1 MWDFV
6 RECLPA
12 CAAIK
17 SIMGQVKRLRD
28 LKCCGDD
35 DALFVNDTTRFK
47 PITPREEKLVGSYLF
62 YTDKHGR
69 VIRSGKAYGREQN
82 FGVRMRAHKSGSFR
96 GESFFYRM
104 YPDESKLDTGTRV
117 MGCFQDL
124 QAFIGFAFDKDECDV
139 LLKDS
144 KDGGL
149 MRWSEDALK
158 LAQKFPIGE
167 TLREK
172 QIHMVTYTFEIVDD
186 MMIEPRL
193 NVSESGSMEP
203 LMKGKGP
210 NSHT

>member
-1 MWDFV
+1 M
-6 RECLPA
+6 
-12 CAAIK
+12 
-17 SIMGQVKRLRD
+17 
-28 LKCCGDD
+28 
-35 DALFVNDTTRFK
+35 
-47 PITPREEKLVGSYLF
+47 GSYLF

-82 FGVRMRAHKSGSFR
+82 FGVRIRAHKSGSFH

-124 QAFIGFAFDKDECDV
+124 QAFIGFAFDKDDCDV
-139 LLKDS
+139 LLKDI

-210 NSHT
+210 NRHT